1 MDSLNLPAILTPDFG
16 LLFWM
21 LIAFVLV
28 FALLAKFGFPVITG
42 MVDERKKFID
52 ESLRKAHEAA
62 EKLANIQQE
71 SEAMVQQAR
80 EQQSAIIKDAG
91 TVRDAIIAEAQNK
104 AKAEAARIMEEANLQ
119 IEREK
124 QAAIRD
130 IRAQVAQ
137 LSVQIAEKVVRTNL
151 SDDAQQMQL
160 IDRMLDEVQV
170 ENKESIRENRYEY
183 WCNFSSLCSRS
194 SEEC

>member
-21 LIAFVLV
+21 FIAFVLV
-28 FALLAKFGFPVITG
+28 FAILAKFGFPVITG

-52 ESLRKAHEAA
+52 ESLRNAHEAA

-91 TVRDAIIAEAQNK
+91 AVRDAIIAEAQNK
-104 AKAEAARIMEEANLQ
+104 AKAEAARIMEEAQLQ

-124 QAAIRD
+124 QSAIRD

-170 ENKESIRENRYEY
+170 ENK
-183 WCNFSSLCSRS
+183 
-194 SEEC
+194 

>member
-21 LIAFVLV
+21 FIAFVLV
-28 FALLAKFGFPVITG
+28 FAVLAKFGFPVITG

-52 ESLRKAHEAA
+52 ESLRNAHEAA

-170 ENKESIRENRYEY
+170 ENK
-183 WCNFSSLCSRS
+183 
-194 SEEC
+194 

>member
-1 MDSLNLPAILTPDFG
+1 MENLPSILTPDLG

-21 LIAFVLV
+21 LLAFLV
-28 FALLAKFGFPVITG
+28 VFGVLAKFGFPAIVG
-42 MVDERKKFID
+42 MVEERKKFID
-52 ESLRKAHEAA
+52 ESLKNAHEAA
-62 EKLANIQQE
+62 ERLANIQQE

-91 TVRDAIIAEAQNK
+91 AVRDAIIAEAQ
-104 AKAEAARIMEEANLQ
+104 NLQ

-151 SDDAQQMQL
+151 SSDAQQMQL

-170 ENKESIRENRYEY
+170 ENK
-183 WCNFSSLCSRS
+183 
-194 SEEC
+194 

>member
-28 FALLAKFGFPVITG
+28 FAVLAKFGFPVITG

-170 ENKESIRENRYEY
+170 ENK
-183 WCNFSSLCSRS
+183 
-194 SEEC
+194 

>member
-1 MDSLNLPAILTPDFG
+1 MENLPSILTPDLG

-21 LIAFVLV
+21 LLAFLV
-28 FALLAKFGFPVITG
+28 VFGVLAKFGFPAIVG
-42 MVDERKKFID
+42 MVEERKKFID
-52 ESLRKAHEAA
+52 ESLKSAHEAT
-62 EKLANIQQE
+62 ERLTNIQQE
-71 SEAMVQQAR
+71 SEAIVQQAR
-80 EQQSAIIKDAG
+80 VQQADIIKEAG
-91 TVRDAIIAEAQNK
+91 AKRDAIIAEAQNK
-104 AKAEAARIMEEANLQ
+104 AKAEATRIIEEAQLQ

-151 SDDAQQMQL
+151 SSDAQQMQL

-170 ENKESIRENRYEY
+170 ENK
-183 WCNFSSLCSRS
+183 
-194 SEEC
+194 

>member
-1 MDSLNLPAILTPDFG
+1 MENLPSILTPDLG

-21 LIAFVLV
+21 LLAFLV
-28 FALLAKFGFPVITG
+28 VFGVLAKFGFPAIVG
-42 MVDERKKFID
+42 MVEERKKFID
-52 ESLRKAHEAA
+52 ESLKNAHEAV
-62 EKLANIQQE
+62 ERLANIQQE

-91 TVRDAIIAEAQNK
+91 AVRDAIIAEAQNK

-151 SDDAQQMQL
+151 SSDAQQMQL

-170 ENKESIRENRYEY
+170 ENK
-183 WCNFSSLCSRS
+183 
-194 SEEC
+194 

>member
-151 SDDAQQMQL
+151 SSDAQQMQL

-170 ENKESIRENRYEY
+170 ENK
-183 WCNFSSLCSRS
+183 
-194 SEEC
+194 

>member
-1 MDSLNLPAILTPDFG
+1 MENLPSILTPDLG

-21 LIAFVLV
+21 LLAFLV
-28 FALLAKFGFPVITG
+28 VFGVLAKFGFPAIVG
-42 MVDERKKFID
+42 MVEERKKFID
-52 ESLRKAHEAA
+52 ESLKNAHEAA
-62 EKLANIQQE
+62 ERLANIQQE
-71 SEAMVQQAR
+71 SEVMVQQAR

-91 TVRDAIIAEAQNK
+91 AVRDAIIAEAQNK

-151 SDDAQQMQL
+151 SSDAQQMQL

-170 ENKESIRENRYEY
+170 ENKERIRVNRYEY
-183 WCNFSSLCSRS
+183 WCNFSSLCSCS
-194 SEEC
+194 SEER

>member
-21 LIAFVLV
+21 FIAFVLV
-28 FALLAKFGFPVITG
+28 FAILAKFGFPVITG

-52 ESLRKAHEAA
+52 ESLKNAHEAA

-91 TVRDAIIAEAQNK
+91 VVRDGIIAEAQNK
-104 AKAEAARIMEEANLQ
+104 AKAEAARILEEAQLQ

-137 LSVQIAEKVVRTNL
+137 LSVQIAEKVVRANL
-151 SDDAQQMQL
+151 STDAQQMQL

-170 ENKESIRENRYEY
+170 ENK
-183 WCNFSSLCSRS
+183 
-194 SEEC
+194 

>member
-1 MDSLNLPAILTPDFG
+1 MENLPSILTPDLG

-21 LIAFVLV
+21 LIAFLV
-28 FALLAKFGFPVITG
+28 VFGVLAKFGFPAIVG
-42 MVDERKKFID
+42 MVEERKKFID
-52 ESLRKAHEAA
+52 ESLKNAHEAA

-91 TVRDAIIAEAQNK
+91 AVRDAIIAEAQNK
-104 AKAEAARIMEEANLQ
+104 AKAEATRIIEEAQHQ

-151 SDDAQQMQL
+151 SSDAQQMQL

-170 ENKESIRENRYEY
+170 ENK
-183 WCNFSSLCSRS
+183 
-194 SEEC
+194 

>member
-21 LIAFVLV
+21 FIAFVLV
-28 FALLAKFGFPVITG
+28 FAILAKFGFPVITD

-52 ESLRKAHEAA
+52 ESLKNAHEAA

-91 TVRDAIIAEAQNK
+91 VVRDGIIAEAQNK
-104 AKAEAARIMEEANLQ
+104 AKAEAARILEEAQLQ

-137 LSVQIAEKVVRTNL
+137 LSVQIAEKVVRANL
-151 SDDAQQMQL
+151 STDAQQMQL

-170 ENKESIRENRYEY
+170 ENK
-183 WCNFSSLCSRS
+183 
-194 SEEC
+194 

>member
-71 SEAMVQQAR
+71 SE
-80 EQQSAIIKDAG
+80 EINSDGGISLISILSYLDG
-91 TVRDAIIAEAQNK
+91 TVTSPPFRRCIQEQPQF
-104 AKAEAARIMEEANLQ
+104 L
-119 IEREK
+119 
-124 QAAIRD
+124 
-130 IRAQVAQ
+130 
-137 LSVQIAEKVVRTNL
+137 T
-151 SDDAQQMQL
+151 
-160 IDRMLDEVQV
+160 
-170 ENKESIRENRYEY
+170 
-183 WCNFSSLCSRS
+183 SSPKSRWK
-194 SEEC
+194 

>member
-1 MDSLNLPAILTPDFG
+1 
-16 LLFWM
+16 
-21 LIAFVLV
+21 
-28 FALLAKFGFPVITG
+28 
-42 MVDERKKFID
+42 
-52 ESLRKAHEAA
+52 
-62 EKLANIQQE
+62 
-71 SEAMVQQAR
+71 
-80 EQQSAIIKDAG
+80 
-91 TVRDAIIAEAQNK
+91 
-104 AKAEAARIMEEANLQ
+104 MEEANLQ

-170 ENKESIRENRYEY
+170 ENK
-183 WCNFSSLCSRS
+183 
-194 SEEC
+194 